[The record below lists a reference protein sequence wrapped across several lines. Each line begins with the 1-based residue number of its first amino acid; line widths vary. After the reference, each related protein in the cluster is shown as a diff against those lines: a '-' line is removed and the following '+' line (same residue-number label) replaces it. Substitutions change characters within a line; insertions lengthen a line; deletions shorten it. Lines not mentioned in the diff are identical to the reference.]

1 MTVKDTTFTPP
12 TTFGGRVRQV
22 GPGLLVAAAGVGAG
36 DLVATMIAGAE
47 YGTLLLWA
55 AVLGAA
61 LKIGL
66 AEGVGRWTLASGH
79 TMLDGWRMLG
89 RWTTWFFGVYI
100 MVWGFAYGATAM
112 GAVGLPLNALFG
124 GLSVR
129 YWAMIAGV
137 IGLVIV
143 WAQRYQAFEKLVS
156 VLVALKFVTVVSIAG
171 LVGPDIPA
179 MFDGLI
185 PRLPEGSVINVL
197 GLIGGVG
204 GTITI
209 ASYGYWV
216 TAKKWNGIGW
226 LPMMRLDN
234 AVGYIMTGIF
244 VVCMLIIGSS
254 LLLGENLTEDDSGL
268 LTLGTALDERYGEW
282 ARIWFLI
289 GFLAV
294 TISSL
299 LGTWNGVSLLFYDW
313 TRTVR
318 MPHGREAEA
327 ELASGQV
334 HAYESRVAEKSTP
347 FRFYLVWLTVPPMT
361 LLFLDQPFAVTLAYG
376 VLGAAFMPFLG
387 LTLILLLNS
396 RRVDPAG
403 RSGWLSNVM
412 LAGSSVLFFILLV
425 NEIKTQLG

>member
-1 MTVKDTTFTPP
+1 M
-12 TTFGGRVRQV
+12 RQV

-185 PRLPEGSVINVL
+185 PGCPR
-197 GLIGGVG
+197 
-204 GTITI
+204 
-209 ASYGYWV
+209 A
-216 TAKKWNGIGW
+216 
-226 LPMMRLDN
+226 R
-234 AVGYIMTGIF
+234 
-244 VVCMLIIGSS
+244 SS
-254 LLLGENLTEDDSGL
+254 TCWG
-268 LTLGTALDERYGEW
+268 
-282 ARIWFLI
+282 
-289 GFLAV
+289 
-294 TISSL
+294 
-299 LGTWNGVSLLFYDW
+299 
-313 TRTVR
+313 
-318 MPHGREAEA
+318 
-327 ELASGQV
+327 
-334 HAYESRVAEKSTP
+334 
-347 FRFYLVWLTVPPMT
+347 
-361 LLFLDQPFAVTLAYG
+361 
-376 VLGAAFMPFLG
+376 
-387 LTLILLLNS
+387 
-396 RRVDPAG
+396 
-403 RSGWLSNVM
+403 
-412 LAGSSVLFFILLV
+412 
-425 NEIKTQLG
+425 

>member
-1 MTVKDTTFTPP
+1 MTIQETAPP
-12 TTFGGRVRQV
+12 PQGFGGRIRQV

-36 DLVATMIAGAE
+36 DLVATMVAGAN
-47 YGTLLLWA
+47 YGTVLLWA
-55 AVLGAA
+55 AVLGTV

-66 AEGVGRWTLASGH
+66 AEGVGRWTLSSGA
-79 TMLDGWRMLG
+79 TMLDGWRLLG
-89 RWTTWFFGVYI
+89 KWATWFFAVYI
-100 MVWGFAYGATAM
+100 LVWGYAYGATAM

-137 IGLVIV
+137 VGLIVV
-143 WAQRYQAFEKLVS
+143 WAQRYQAFERLIS
-156 VLVALKFVTVVSIAG
+156 VLVGLKFLTVVSIAI
-171 LVGPDIPA
+171 LVGPDVPE
-179 MFDGLI
+179 MLNGLV

-226 LPMMRLDN
+226 LPIMRLDN
-234 AVGYIMTGIF
+234 AVGYVMTGIF
-244 VVCMLIIGSS
+244 VLCMLVIGAD

-268 LTLGTALDERYGEW
+268 LTLGAALDDRYGDW

-299 LGTWNGVSLLFYDW
+299 LGTWNGVSLLFTDLM
-313 TRTVR
+313 RTLR
-318 MPHGREAEA
+318 LPHGPG
-327 ELASGQV
+327 SPIGKDV
-334 HAYESRVAEKSTP
+334 PGGSAYDSEEAEKSIP
-347 FRFYLVWLTVPPMT
+347 FRFYLFWITVPPMS

-387 LTLILLLNS
+387 ITLMLLLNS
-396 RRVDPAG
+396 RRVDAAG
-403 RSGWLSNVM
+403 RSGWLSNIL

-425 NEIKTQLG
+425 NEIRTELM

>member
-1 MTVKDTTFTPP
+1 
-12 TTFGGRVRQV
+12 
-22 GPGLLVAAAGVGAG
+22 VAAAGVGAG
-36 DLVATMIAGAE
+36 DLVATMVAGAE
-47 YGTLLLWA
+47 FGTVLLWA
-55 AVLGAA
+55 AILGAV

-66 AEGVGRWTLASGH
+66 AEGVGRWTLASGA
-79 TMLDGWRMLG
+79 TMLDGWRLLG
-89 RWTTWFFGVYI
+89 RWTSWFFGIYI
-100 MVWGFAYGATAM
+100 IIWGFAYGATAM

-129 YWAMIAGV
+129 YWAMIAGLV
-137 IGLVIV
+137 GLVIV
-143 WAQRYQAFEKLVS
+143 WAQRYHAFEKLVS
-156 VLVALKFVTVVSIAG
+156 VLVALKFVTVVSIAVM
-171 LVGPDIPA
+171 VGPDIPA
-179 MFDGLI
+179 MFDGLV

-226 LPMMRLDN
+226 LPVMRLDN
-234 AVGYIMTGIF
+234 AVGYIMTGVF
-244 VVCMLIIGSS
+244 VVAMLVIGAD
-254 LLLGENLTEDDSGL
+254 LLLGENITEDDSGL
-268 LTLGTALDERYGEW
+268 LTLGAALDDRYGDW

-318 MPHGREAEA
+318 LPHGREARI
-327 ELASGQV
+327 GQD
-334 HAYESRVAEKSTP
+334 APQGQGYENAVAEKSLP
-347 FRFYLVWLTVPPMT
+347 FRFYLIWLTIPPMS

-387 LTLILLLNS
+387 ITLMLLLNS
-396 RRVDPAG
+396 RRVEASA
-403 RSGWLSNVM
+403 RSGWLSNGL
-412 LAGSSVLFFILLV
+412 LAGSSVLFLILLA
-425 NEIKTQLG
+425 NEINTQLG